1 MPDAPVNLAGL
12 RALLAGR
19 FPEKARRSDHGV
31 PTGVPAVDDAL
42 GGGLPAGRLTELVS
56 AAPSSGGQTVLARL
70 LVATQAARMRVALVD
85 GSDGFAPET
94 VPADALRHL
103 VWVRG
108 RDLAAAM
115 TAADLLVRDGNYD
128 VLVLDLRGCA
138 RRALERHPAAAW
150 YRLQRAAEGGTV
162 AVLVQTPC
170 PLVPAVPWRLV
181 LRQPG
186 ALADGRAARDSLV
199 ARLAVERVRGHVVPS
214 SSRLVSAEQ
223 SKGGWTRDY
232 AAADSPPALRA
243 EEESEL
249 AG

>member
-1 MPDAPVNLAGL
+1 MPAAPVNLAGL

-70 LVATQAARMRVALVD
+70 LVATRAARVRVALVD
-85 GSDGFAPET
+85 GADGFAPEA

-108 RDLAAAM
+108 RDLADAM
-115 TAADLLVRDGNYD
+115 AAADLLVRDGNYA

-138 RRALERHPAAAW
+138 ARPAAPSRRRAGTGCSGRRKED
-150 YRLQRAAEGGTV
+150 GGG
-162 AVLVQTPC
+162 ARPDA
-170 PLVPAVPWRLV
+170 VPARAGGAMAARPAPAGH
-181 LRQPG
+181 PG
-186 ALADGRAARDSLV
+186 GRPGRAGPAR
-199 ARLAVERVRGHVVPS
+199 G
-214 SSRLVSAEQ
+214 
-223 SKGGWTRDY
+223 
-232 AAADSPPALRA
+232 AAC
-243 EEESEL
+243 
-249 AG
+249 G